1 MIINLNNNNCPYRC
15 VHEFWKAHL
24 DPKFKK
30 YYNAKEVSS
39 GRVDV
44 GQYRFANHIGFCFD
58 KCKCTK
64 IVINDIYKNQDYY
77 SESMVLNYKQL
88 HNLRKSRPNMFDND
102 RWVIKK
108 NASYGGI
115 GVVPFASW
123 NEILRKNITGG
134 ANFVLQKEIVPSL
147 FEGYKFDVRPH
158 VLIIKEHNNYQA
170 YMMDYGVVKIKK
182 IKFSKNNNNSF
193 TTNLSDGTASAEFYK
208 EFFRKYRPNNY
219 QETLDNFIDVTKKV
233 SEKFIE
239 YISRTNRAYFKG
251 KKEPPYQI
259 MVMGYDI
266 MFDENNNAK
275 LLEINNYPGFLMKH
289 IRYEKRKRELLMG
302 EKIWQ
307 KILVPWINNNSHNMD
322 TDNYFTKLV

>member
-24 DPKFKK
+24 DQKFKK
-30 YYNAKEVSS
+30 HYNAKEVSG

-44 GQYRFANHIGFCFD
+44 GQYRFANQIGFCFD

-64 IVINDIYKNQDYY
+64 IVINDIYKNEGYY

-123 NEILRKNITGG
+123 NDILRKNITGG

-147 FEGYKFDVRPH
+147 YDGYKFDVRPH

-193 TTNLSDGTASAEFYK
+193 TT
-208 EFFRKYRPNNY
+208 FFKKYRPNNY

-233 SEKFIE
+233 SEKFVE

-289 IRYEKRKRELLMG
+289 IRHEKRKRELLMG
-302 EKIWQ
+302 DKIWE
-307 KILVPWINNNSHNMD
+307 KILVPWINNKNHNMD
-322 TDNYFTKLV
+322 TDEYFTKLA